1 MNPTEFIDIYI
12 SKLLQRVSKEDKTSR
27 LMGEFYIDLVK
38 YDTNT
43 DSATFLNS
51 IYTNFLLLNI
61 STPTRVTRH
70 SKTLIDTIVS
80 NSFEDRLISVNITTT
95 ISDRYAQFLSKKD
108 IKLQQINQ
116 KLINL
121 KKIQLCSNCLELKN

>member
-1 MNPTEFIDIYI
+1 
-12 SKLLQRVSKEDKTSR
+12 
-27 LMGEFYIDLVK
+27 MGDFYINLLK

-43 DSATFLNS
+43 DSATFSNS
-51 IYTNFLLLNI
+51 IYTNLLLLNT

-80 NSFEDRLISVNITTT
+80 NSFEDRLISGNITTT

-108 IKLQQINQ
+108 IKLQQTNK

-121 KKIQLCSNCLELKN
+121 KKFNYAQFAWN